1 MPIAATCS
9 CRRSDRSR
17 STATYPICW
26 QYDSSPLTATP
37 PYAIPAPRRVNR
49 SQAAAV
55 LAIYALV
62 SADSG
67 HMEVLV
73 PATTHPLA
81 DLAATLT
88 ATLTADTAPPPAG
101 RVAAVLDAAVRAAAG
116 MTGDAAAVRLAGV
129 PGPAAVH
136 HADPDRAAALA
147 RLLAETGDTDHPVV
161 LDTGKAGPAGFAAVV
176 VCPLRAGDGH
186 LGYLALAR
194 TGTAEAD
201 VDLARGIA
209 GEVA

>member
-1 MPIAATCS
+1 
-9 CRRSDRSR
+9 
-17 STATYPICW
+17 
-26 QYDSSPLTATP
+26 
-37 PYAIPAPRRVNR
+37 
-49 SQAAAV
+49 
-55 LAIYALV
+55 
-62 SADSG
+62 
-67 HMEVLV
+67 MEVLV

-194 TGTAEAD
+194 TGTGEAD

-209 GEVA
+209 GEVALALTTARSIELMHTADERYRHQEVLRAFGNELHGDERPVCRGDTGAALQR